1 MMEIGLLGWKSQQQ
15 WSDFLLLGELIGT
28 ATSNKSGLMSPKLYC
43 AIPNSYVVNG
53 ATELKGKYVKI
64 ISVNDWNG
72 SIINVKVSNYGNG
85 SYFYIILCLAT
96 NNIGRWVSGKLIAG
110 NISGFSFY
118 RVDKSIYMFIPDSI
132 PDLYVTLDASMGN
145 VSYGEEYE
153 NTIDLSNPITISWHN
168 SLSTLD
174 LGELL
179 PTASNEKKGLMPAGG
194 VSRIPYFRYSSD
206 NVYKLEYPFYGIVG
220 GHSDRTNTTSLY
232 VMEVDRIYKIY
243 ATSGNTI
250 SFKKDSD
257 GNVYASGGDGGFKF
271 YVIPFNGRIVEVYS
285 GDISNFEQISVL

>member
-1 MMEIGLLGWKSQQQ
+1 M
-15 WSDFLLLGELIGT
+15 SDLNLENIVGFK
-28 ATSNKSGLMSPKLYC
+28 AVDK
-43 AIPNSYVVNG
+43 NG
-53 ATELKGKYVKI
+53 NERQVTVDEMTELVSARI
-64 ISVNDWNG
+64 VSAASEIST
-72 SIINVKVSNYGNG
+72 
-85 SYFYIILCLAT
+85 FAAAAA
-96 NNIGRWVSGKLIAG
+96 AG
-110 NISGFSFY
+110 TDEFEDQLPQSDTFSWL
-118 RVDKSIYMFIPDSI
+118 R
-132 PDLYVTLDASMGN
+132 TLDGSK
-145 VSYGEEYE
+145 
-153 NTIDLSNPITISWHN
+153 NP
-168 SLSTLD
+168 TLTSSSAAAKV

>member
-1 MMEIGLLGWKSQQQ
+1 MDLNNIVGFKAV
-15 WSDFLLLGELIGT
+15 D
-28 ATSNKSGLMSPKLYC
+28 K
-43 AIPNSYVVNG
+43 NG
-53 ATELKGKYVKI
+53 NERQVTVDEMTELVSARI
-64 ISVNDWNG
+64 VSAASEIST
-72 SIINVKVSNYGNG
+72 
-85 SYFYIILCLAT
+85 FAAAAA
-96 NNIGRWVSGKLIAG
+96 AG
-110 NISGFSFY
+110 TDEFEDQLPQSDTFSWL
-118 RVDKSIYMFIPDSI
+118 R
-132 PDLYVTLDASMGN
+132 TLDGSK
-145 VSYGEEYE
+145 
-153 NTIDLSNPITISWHN
+153 NPTLTS
-168 SLSTLD
+168 STAAAKV
-174 LGELL
+174 LGGLL

>member
-1 MMEIGLLGWKSQQQ
+1 M
-15 WSDFLLLGELIGT
+15 SDLNLENIVGFK
-28 ATSNKSGLMSPKLYC
+28 AVDK
-43 AIPNSYVVNG
+43 NG
-53 ATELKGKYVKI
+53 NERQVTVDEMTELVSARI
-64 ISVNDWNG
+64 VSAASEIST
-72 SIINVKVSNYGNG
+72 
-85 SYFYIILCLAT
+85 FAAAAA
-96 NNIGRWVSGKLIAG
+96 AG
-110 NISGFSFY
+110 TDEFEDQLPQSDTFSWL
-118 RVDKSIYMFIPDSI
+118 R
-132 PDLYVTLDASMGN
+132 TLDGSK
-145 VSYGEEYE
+145 
-153 NTIDLSNPITISWHN
+153 NP
-168 SLSTLD
+168 TLTSSSAAAKV

-257 GNVYASGGDGGFKF
+257 RNVYASGGDGGFMF